1 MLYDVATPEEY
12 IAALDEDWRKEK
24 LLVIRQMIKDA
35 APDVV
40 EGIKYKMLSYA
51 DEKGVF
57 LQLNAQKGYVSL
69 YVGNASKVDPEG
81 ELLKG
86 LNVGKGCVRLSKS
99 VKPENTRIEEFI
111 GRSIQMWKT
120 GQDIDC

>member
-12 IAALDEDWRKEK
+12 LTALEEDWRKEK
-24 LLVIRQMIKDA
+24 LLVIRQMILDA
-35 APDVV
+35 APDTV
-40 EGIKYKMLSYA
+40 EGISYKMLSYA
-51 DEKGVF
+51 DEKGTF
-57 LQLNAQKGYVSL
+57 LHLNAQKGYVSL
-69 YVGNASKVDPEG
+69 YVGNAGKVNPDG

-111 GRSIQMWKT
+111 GLAIQKWKT
-120 GQDIDC
+120 GEDIDC